1 MELEDK
7 IKKLEEQFKG
17 LPKVLIKR
25 TLCGDDVNED
35 ISKAT
40 DRLQEFQQMK
50 SSLFF
55 NPMAAT
61 PVTEE
66 LKGSLCV
73 TPAEEFD
80 RNSVAKN
87 CIVEGKDPGGNFH
100 IKNKTGC
107 LVGNFEKNP

>member
-7 IKKLEEQFKG
+7 LKKLEEQFKG

-35 ISKAT
+35 ITKAT
-40 DRLQEFQQMK
+40 DRLREFQQMK
-50 SSLFF
+50 NGLFY
-55 NPMAAT
+55 NPVEAT

-66 LKGSLCV
+66 SIESLHD
-73 TPAEEFD
+73 TPAEKLD

-87 CIVEGKDPGGNFH
+87 CIVDGKVPG
-100 IKNKTGC
+100 
-107 LVGNFEKNP
+107 VGKGTPIRENP